1 MSKKLK
7 GDTMRKSSRLSA
19 PLIVVS
25 LYYALAITLFQ
36 AVVYFFP
43 DLEPYM
49 PVGGI
54 QALIDRGAN
63 TFQDIEVLSSE
74 VFYKT
79 SSSSLGIAILSAT
92 ALMVPISWVYFIT
105 TRDSELNRSFA
116 QTMMLLPIIVAAIA
130 NIVQNSIPLAF
141 SLAGI
146 VAAVRFRFTL
156 TDPAHTL
163 YVFAAITIGLGAGIA
178 AIGVS
183 LLTSVA
189 FVYATLFLWRLDYG
203 RNLNSAFYS
212 FLTGRD
218 YGNEDDDKS

>member
-1 MSKKLK
+1 
-7 GDTMRKSSRLSA
+7 MRKSSRLSA
-19 PLIVVS
+19 PLVVVS
-25 LYYALAITLFQ
+25 LYYGLAVTAFHALA
-36 AVVYFFP
+36 YFFP
-43 DLEPYM
+43 GMEPYM

-63 TFQDIEVLSSE
+63 TFQDIEILSSE
-74 VFYKT
+74 VFHKT
-79 SSSSLGIAILSAT
+79 SANSLAIAIVAAT

-116 QTMMLLPIIVAAIA
+116 QTMLLLPIIVAGIA

-156 TDPAHTL
+156 TDPSHTL
-163 YVFAAITIGLGAGIA
+163 YIFAAITIGLGAGIA
-178 AIGVS
+178 AVGVS
-183 LLTSVA
+183 LLISVG
-189 FVYATLFLWRLDYG
+189 FVYATLMLWRLDYG
-203 RNLNSAFYS
+203 RNLNTPFYS

-218 YGNEDDDKS
+218 YGNEDEDKRP

>member
-1 MSKKLK
+1 
-7 GDTMRKSSRLSA
+7 MRKSSRVTA
-19 PLIVVS
+19 PLLVISAYYVL
-25 LYYALAITLFQ
+25 LYGLFHGATWLFPELA
-36 AVVYFFP
+36 
-43 DLEPYM
+43 PYM

-54 QALIDRGAN
+54 AELVGRGAD
-63 TFQDIEVLSSE
+63 TFEQMEIISSAG
-74 VFYKT
+74 FAKT
-79 SSSSLGIAILSAT
+79 TAPSLAIAIIAAT

-105 TRDSELNRSFA
+105 TRDSQVDRSFA
-116 QTMMLLPIIVAAIA
+116 QTMLILPVIVAGIA

-163 YVFAAITIGLGAGIA
+163 YIFAAITIGLGAGIA

-183 LLTSVA
+183 TLISVG
-189 FVYATLFLWRLDYG
+189 FVYTTLLLWRLDYG
-203 RNLNSAFYS
+203 KNLNTPFYS

-218 YGNEDDDKS
+218 YGNEDD

>member
-1 MSKKLK
+1 
-7 GDTMRKSSRLSA
+7 MRKSSRVTA
-19 PLIVVS
+19 PLLVISGYYVLLYGLYHAVS
-25 LYYALAITLFQ
+25 WLF
-36 AVVYFFP
+36 P
-43 DLEPYM
+43 GLEPFM

-54 QALIDRGAN
+54 AELVGRGAD
-63 TFQDIEVLSSE
+63 TFEQMEIMSSTA
-74 VFYKT
+74 FAKT
-79 SSSSLGIAILSAT
+79 TAPSLAIAIIAAT

-105 TRDSELNRSFA
+105 TRDSQLNRSFA
-116 QTMMLLPIIVAAIA
+116 QTMLILPIIVAGIA

-163 YVFAAITIGLGAGIA
+163 YIFSAITIGLGAGIA

-183 LLTSVA
+183 ALISMG
-189 FVYATLFLWRLDYG
+189 FVFATLMLWRLDYG
-203 RNLNSAFYS
+203 KNLNTPFYS

-218 YGNEDDDKS
+218 YGNDDD

>member
-1 MSKKLK
+1 MSKKHK

-19 PLIVVS
+19 PTAVISFYYLLAVTTF
-25 LYYALAITLFQ
+25 YALTYLFP
-36 AVVYFFP
+36 A
-43 DLEPYM
+43 LEPYM

-54 QALIDRGAN
+54 QALIDRGAD
-63 TFQDIEVLSSE
+63 TFQDIEILSSE

-79 SSSSLGIAILSAT
+79 SASSLGIAIVSAT
-92 ALMVPISWVYFIT
+92 ALMIPISWVYFIT

-116 QTMMLLPIIVAAIA
+116 QTMLILPIIVAGIA

-156 TDPAHTL
+156 TDPSHTL
-163 YVFAAITIGLGAGIA
+163 YIFAAITIGLGAGIA

-183 LLTSVA
+183 LLISVC
-189 FVYATLFLWRLDYG
+189 FVYTTLLLWRLDYG
-203 RNLNSAFYS
+203 RNLNTAFYS

-218 YGNEDDDKS
+218 YGNQDD

>member
-1 MSKKLK
+1 
-7 GDTMRKSSRLSA
+7 MRKSSRVTA
-19 PLIVVS
+19 PLLVIS
-25 LYYALAITLFQ
+25 AYYALLYGLFQ
-36 AVVYFFP
+36 GATWLYP
-43 DLEPYM
+43 GLAPYM

-54 QALIDRGAN
+54 EELVGRGAD
-63 TFQDIEVLSSE
+63 TFEQMEIISSAA
-74 VFYKT
+74 FTKT
-79 SSSSLGIAILSAT
+79 TAPSLAIAIVCAT

-105 TRDSELNRSFA
+105 TRDNQIDRSFA
-116 QTMMLLPIIVAAIA
+116 QTMLILPIIVAGIA

-163 YVFAAITIGLGAGIA
+163 YIFSAITIGLGAGIA

-183 LLTSVA
+183 ALISVG
-189 FVYATLFLWRLDYG
+189 FVYATLLLWRLDYG
-203 RNLNSAFYS
+203 KNLNTPFYS

-218 YGNEDDDKS
+218 YGNEDD

>member
-1 MSKKLK
+1 
-7 GDTMRKSSRLSA
+7 MRKSSRVTA
-19 PLIVVS
+19 PLLVIS
-25 LYYALAITLFQ
+25 SYYLLLYGLFQ
-36 AVVYFFP
+36 GATWAFP
-43 DLEPYM
+43 DLEPYL

-54 QALIDRGAN
+54 AEMVSRGAD
-63 TFQDIEVLSSE
+63 TFEQMEIISSTA
-74 VFYKT
+74 FTKT
-79 SSSSLGIAILSAT
+79 TAPSLAIAIICAT

-105 TRDSELNRSFA
+105 TRDSEVNRSFA
-116 QTMMLLPIIVAAIA
+116 QTMLILPIIVAGIA

-163 YVFAAITIGLGAGIA
+163 YIFSAITIGLGAGIA

-183 LLTSVA
+183 ALISIG
-189 FVYATLFLWRLDYG
+189 FVYATLLLWRLDYG
-203 RNLNSAFYS
+203 KNLNTPFYS

-218 YGNEDDDKS
+218 YGNEDD

>member
-1 MSKKLK
+1 
-7 GDTMRKSSRLSA
+7 MRKSSRLSA

-25 LYYALAITLFQ
+25 LYYGLAFGVFHA
-36 AVVYFFP
+36 AVYAFP
-43 DLEPYM
+43 ELEPYM

-63 TFQDIEVLSSE
+63 TFQDIEILSSE

-79 SSSSLGIAILSAT
+79 SASSLAIAIIAAT

-105 TRDSELNRSFA
+105 TRDNELNRSFA
-116 QTMMLLPIIVAAIA
+116 QTMLLLPIIVAGIA

-163 YVFAAITIGLGAGIA
+163 YIFAAITIGLGAGIA

-183 LLTSVA
+183 LLISVG
-189 FVYATLFLWRLDYG
+189 FVYATLLLWRLDYG
-203 RNLNSAFYS
+203 RNLNSPFYS

-218 YGNEDDDKS
+218 YGNEDDDKP